1 MITKRELGYTGSLF
15 TLEQQHE
22 TCKQGTERDLLSL
35 YLRR

>member
-1 MITKRELGYTGSLF
+1 MITKRELGYTDSFF

-22 TCKQGTERDLLSL
+22 ACKQGTERDLLSL